1 MSLVSKCYVYLDW
14 WCRESWDVDVLVW
27 LRENVSRTTYLT
39 CFCAVLMRRI
49 AIRRR
54 MVLVY
59 LAGLRI
65 QDNTS
70 TRHFFLYTFWTSAA
84 VFHPSQELFYR
95 LFIHWLYSW
104 RILKYILATY
114 IYSTMLYFNST
125 SNIYLTFN
133 YFTNWILHT
142 KLYII
147 LRLATIRHILTITVI
162 FKNWIYIMILI
173 HMKI

>member
-1 MSLVSKCYVYLDW
+1 MCCVIHININHLSQSHKLKSMSLVSKCYVHLDW

-95 LFIHWLYSW
+95 LFIHLLYSW
-104 RILKYILATY
+104 RILKYILATLLT
-114 IYSTMLYFNST
+114 STPLCCT
-125 SNIYLTFN
+125 
-133 YFTNWILHT
+133 
-142 KLYII
+142 
-147 LRLATIRHILTITVI
+147 
-162 FKNWIYIMILI
+162 
-173 HMKI
+173 